1 MKLIVNTGL
10 KAVQMAAAVVVLVVN
25 QVLIVHLKLTKP
37 VAHTELTLAPMV
49 VTEHELAVRLVPVAL
64 LAQDKLLLALVPR
77 FKRLL
82 VQTVT
87 EQQDILAALKLVPNK
102 VKKIVTALVSLNL
115 LVVTAEATKN
125 VKTVLA

>member
-1 MKLIVNTGL
+1 
-10 KAVQMAAAVVVLVVN
+10 MAAAVVVLVVN